1 VLLRSG
7 VAPSL
12 PFEAT
17 GIPAAITLG
26 AEITSES
33 LDLRSGDSLVFY
45 TDGVTEAFNA
55 KGEQFG
61 EHRLAEH
68 LGKVSGRSA
77 SELVSGTLAAIRS
90 HAGGHPQ
97 SDDITIVAVRT

>member
-17 GIPAAITLG
+17 GIPAAITPG
-26 AEITSES
+26 AEITSKS

-55 KGEQFG
+55 NEEQFG
-61 EHRLAEH
+61 ERRLTDH
-68 LGKVSGRSA
+68 LGRMSGRSA
-77 SELVSGTLAAIRS
+77 SELVSGTLEAIRG
-90 HAGGHPQ
+90 HAAGHPQ